1 MRDIIKERLLKEEDL
16 IHLKIYNIE
25 KDLMIENWNSTEI
38 TNSINNLIYKF
49 NEKNITPKNFQIR
62 ITNKEDITESITIK
76 NIKNNFVLIQNNEQI
91 IKDILNNNNSKLLKQ
106 NEITYEKD
114 S

>member
-1 MRDIIKERLLKEEDL
+1 MRDIIKERLLKEDDL

-25 KDLMIENWNSTEI
+25 KELIIEKWNSKDI
-38 TNSINNLIYKF
+38 TNNITNLINTY
-49 NEKNITPKNFQIR
+49 NGYNITPKHFQIR

-76 NIKNNFVLIQNNEQI
+76 NIKNNFVSIQNNEQI